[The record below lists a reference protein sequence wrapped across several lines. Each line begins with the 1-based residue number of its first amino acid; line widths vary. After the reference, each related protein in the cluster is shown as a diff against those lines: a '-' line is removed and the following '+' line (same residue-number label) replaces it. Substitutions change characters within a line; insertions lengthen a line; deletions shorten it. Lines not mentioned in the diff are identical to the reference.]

1 MAHFK
6 GNMGH
11 DATSDVCVVVLLELF
26 SGVDVKWTLSRVE
39 MVEDLD
45 GDHVAVGS
53 VDVLELAVPVFV

>member
-1 MAHFK
+1 MLAECGEVFF
-6 GNMGH
+6 
-11 DATSDVCVVVLLELF
+11 AIPLSVVVLLELF